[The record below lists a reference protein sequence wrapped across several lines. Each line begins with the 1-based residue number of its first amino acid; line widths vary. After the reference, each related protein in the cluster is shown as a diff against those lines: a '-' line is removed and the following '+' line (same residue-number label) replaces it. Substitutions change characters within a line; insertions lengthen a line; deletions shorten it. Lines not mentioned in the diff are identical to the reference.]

1 MVFSKLFIGK
11 MESGMQ
17 VLLSTCAG
25 VAVLAPVPLV
35 RAPVQQARTELWEGP
50 SEGSRAGWQHW
61 AGLWRWGGFSQT
73 PELPW

>member
-17 VLLSTCAG
+17 VFLSTCAG

-35 RAPVQQARTELWEGP
+35 HAPVQQARTELWEGP
-50 SEGSRAGWQHW
+50 SEGPRAGWQHW
-61 AGLWRWGGFSQT
+61 AALWRWGGLQSDA
-73 PELPW
+73 